1 MTTCVA
7 RDSRSICSLQPRQAI
22 AALRQRTAGPSNRL
36 GSAPMLSVA
45 ATFVNDARCSN
56 PAFAAFKVDDLA
68 ALG

>member
-1 MTTCVA
+1 
-7 RDSRSICSLQPRQAI
+7 LQPRQAI
-22 AALRQRTAGPSNRL
+22 AALRQRTAGPSNRS